1 MAPAPPPADNVP
13 VPVQAAQAHVDHTV
27 QEARRLLTPTQLQL
41 YTQARAQGHPHQDA
55 LSLARPQSD
64 ATSVSV
70 AQDDQS
76 ALISALSSGEP
87 LGLVANPAPS
97 VSIAAAPSSV
107 SPAHGSQ
114 ASTAAAASTAPSAP
128 GGSVPAAATKASFL
142 PLSDSVLGA
151 ATRKVSKATTA
162 VSSARIRPVTEKRA
176 RDDAADDVETPVRPT
191 TRIRTAGDCPG
202 SETPSTDPVT
212 DAFLRS
218 FEGLSPSKQQRFVQ
232 AILGSARSAPLLA
245 SAASTTHLTA
255 AVSTALETDDSARD
269 LVAAPGSSVASHPVP
284 ATATPSTV
292 SDPQSGSVEPVR
304 ITSAAETISGIGQPV
319 PAQCATAH
327 LRAATTSPAS
337 TTPAADHF
345 GFPSDD
351 SLDLQHGFTGATA
364 VHTTAPV
371 HPISATHTATSDAI
385 AAHLAPVAAVS
396 HGATGPVLP
405 VPSPAVT
412 RELSAAVT
420 GPIAPASLTL
430 SHQAHDPSLLLG
442 YDPQGTVG
450 TVVQLP
456 CQLTLN
462 KVGNS
467 SYVDL
472 WSFTPEGMA
481 AGFTKVP
488 MLSGT
493 GRHLLDQL
501 GTELELPKGISDEL
515 LPFESYFRASQKH
528 VEVIK
533 YVARQQVDPVK
544 RTILTNE
551 AAVWEQAYRRI
562 MDRPA

>member
-1 MAPAPPPADNVP
+1 MAPAPPPTDNVP
-13 VPVQAAQAHVDHTV
+13 VPVQTAQAHVDHTV

-97 VSIAAAPSSV
+97 VSLAAAPSSV

-114 ASTAAAASTAPSAP
+114 ASTTAAASTAPSAP
-128 GGSVPAAATKASFL
+128 GCSVPAAATKA
-142 PLSDSVLGA
+142 
-151 ATRKVSKATTA
+151 TKKVSKATTA
-162 VSSARIRPVTEKRA
+162 VASARTRPVTEKRA

-212 DAFLRS
+212 DAFVRS

-269 LVAAPGSSVASHPVP
+269 LVAAPGSSVALHPVP
-284 ATATPSTV
+284 ATANPSTV
-292 SDPQSGSVEPVR
+292 SDFQSGSVEPVQ
-304 ITSAAETISGIGQPV
+304 TASAAETISGIGQPV

-327 LRAATTSPAS
+327 LRAAPTPLVSTTS
-337 TTPAADHF
+337 AADPF

-351 SLDLQHGFTGATA
+351 SLDLEHGFTGATA

-371 HPISATHTATSDAI
+371 HPIPATHTATSDVI
-385 AAHLAPVAAVS
+385 AAHLAPVAAVT
-396 HGATGPVLP
+396 HGATGPVLS
-405 VPSPAVT
+405 VPSPAVA
-412 RELSAAVT
+412 RELSAAAT
-420 GPIAPASLTL
+420 GSTAPASLPL

-462 KVGNS
+462 K
-467 SYVDL
+467 
-472 WSFTPEGMA
+472 TP
-481 AGFTKVP
+481 T
-488 MLSGT
+488 
-493 GRHLLDQL
+493 
-501 GTELELPKGISDEL
+501 
-515 LPFESYFRASQKH
+515 
-528 VEVIK
+528 
-533 YVARQQVDPVK
+533 
-544 RTILTNE
+544 
-551 AAVWEQAYRRI
+551 
-562 MDRPA
+562 

>member
-1 MAPAPPPADNVP
+1 MAPAPPPTDNVP
-13 VPVQAAQAHVDHTV
+13 VPVQTAQAHVDHTV

-70 AQDDQS
+70 SQDDQS

-97 VSIAAAPSSV
+97 VSLAAAPSSV

-114 ASTAAAASTAPSAP
+114 ASTTAAASTAPSAP
-128 GGSVPAAATKASFL
+128 GCSVPAAATKASFSL
-142 PLSDSVLGA
+142 FLFRFWALCHP
-151 ATRKVSKATTA
+151 ATKKVSKATTA
-162 VSSARIRPVTEKRA
+162 VASARTRPVTEKRA

-202 SETPSTDPVT
+202 SETPSIDPVT
-212 DAFLRS
+212 DAFVRS

-255 AVSTALETDDSARD
+255 AVSTALETDDSARN

-284 ATATPSTV
+284 ATANPSTV
-292 SDPQSGSVEPVR
+292 SDFQSGS
-304 ITSAAETISGIGQPV
+304 
-319 PAQCATAH
+319 CATAH
-327 LRAATTSPAS
+327 LRAAPTPLVSTTS
-337 TTPAADHF
+337 AADPF

-351 SLDLQHGFTGATA
+351 LLDLEHGFAGATA

-371 HPISATHTATSDAI
+371 HPIPATHTATSDVI
-385 AAHLAPVAAVS
+385 AAHLAPVAAVT
-396 HGATGPVLP
+396 HGATGPVLS
-405 VPSPAVT
+405 VPSPAVA
-412 RELSAAVT
+412 RELSAAAT
-420 GPIAPASLTL
+420 GSTAPASLLL

-501 GTELELPKGISDEL
+501 GTELELPKGISDEP
-515 LPFESYFRASQKH
+515 LPLESYFRASQNMW
-528 VEVIK
+528 
-533 YVARQQVDPVK
+533 R
-544 RTILTNE
+544 
-551 AAVWEQAYRRI
+551 
-562 MDRPA
+562 

>member
-1 MAPAPPPADNVP
+1 MTPAPPPADNVP
-13 VPVQAAQAHVDHTV
+13 VPVQAAQAHVYHTV

-87 LGLVANPAPS
+87 LGLVGNPAPS
-97 VSIAAAPSSV
+97 VSLTAAPSSV

-142 PLSDSVLGA
+142 PLSDS

-162 VSSARIRPVTEKRA
+162 VASARTRPVTEKRA

-212 DAFLRS
+212 DAFVRS

-269 LVAAPGSSVASHPVP
+269 LVAAPGSSVALHPVP
-284 ATATPSTV
+284 ATANPSTV
-292 SDPQSGSVEPVR
+292 SDLQSGSVDPVR
-304 ITSAAETISGIGQPV
+304 TASAAETSSGIGQPV

-327 LRAATTSPAS
+327 LRAAPTPSVS
-337 TTPAADHF
+337 TTPAADPF

-351 SLDLQHGFTGATA
+351 SLDLEHGFTGATA

-371 HPISATHTATSDAI
+371 HPILATHTATSDAI
-385 AAHLAPVAAVS
+385 AAHLAPVAAVT
-396 HGATGPVLP
+396 HGATGPVLS
-405 VPSPAVT
+405 VPSPAVA
-412 RELSAAVT
+412 RELSAAAT
-420 GPIAPASLTL
+420 GSTAPASLPL

-562 MDRPA
+562 MDR